1 MFKVGSAKLVN
12 TSPITPPDEK
22 YQMSSKLMSAR
33 PQLVNSTMV
42 RPRSRVPQRVKSISS
57 PSSRLRNSTHAANAV
72 IKGNG

>member
-1 MFKVGSAKLVN
+1 
-12 TSPITPPDEK
+12 
-22 YQMSSKLMSAR
+22 MSAR